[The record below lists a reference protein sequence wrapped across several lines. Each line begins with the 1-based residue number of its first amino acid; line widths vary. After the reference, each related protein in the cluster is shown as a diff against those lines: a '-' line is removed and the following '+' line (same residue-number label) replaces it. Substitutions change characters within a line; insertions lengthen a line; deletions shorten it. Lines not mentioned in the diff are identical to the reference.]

1 MDFELTEE
9 QTLLRDTAREVL
21 GRAYDVEK
29 LRDVAETDRGW
40 SEKVWGSLAEIG
52 ILGLPFSEEDG
63 GAGAGFAE
71 TAVVAGEFGRSLA
84 PEPFITG
91 MATPGVA
98 IAATTDDALRGQIVE
113 AVAGGELVLA
123 YAHDEPGDR
132 WPAAALST
140 TATASGDGH
149 TLTGTKVPVLAG
161 DVAGKIVV
169 TATLDG
175 APALFVVDADASG
188 VTRTPL
194 RTHDRRRAARIT
206 FDGAAATH
214 LPVDDAAAVIT
225 KAEVVTQTL
234 LCAEAV
240 GAMEQALDQTT
251 EYLKSRKQFGVPLKT
266 FQALTHRAANMYVE
280 LELARSISTYATMRL
295 ADDDV
300 DPATASRAK
309 LQICK
314 SARLIGQ
321 ETIQLHGGIGLT
333 AEYPVGHVVSRL
345 TAIARTI
352 GTADDHLRVLSDSVA
367 DHDMLTLI

>member
-9 QTLLRDTAREVL
+9 QSLLRDTAREVL

-29 LRDVAETDRGW
+29 LREVAETDRGW
-40 SEKVWGSLAEIG
+40 SEKVWSSLAEIG
-52 ILGLPFSEEDG
+52 ILGLPFSEDDG

-98 IAATTDDALRGQIVE
+98 IAAVTDDALRGEIVG
-113 AVAGGELVLA
+113 AVAEGGLVLA

-132 WPAAALST
+132 WPTAALAT
-140 TATASGDGH
+140 TATASGDSY
-149 TLTGTKVPVLAG
+149 TLTGIKSPVLAG
-161 DVAGKIVV
+161 DVAGKFVV

-175 APALFVVDADASG
+175 APALFLVDADADG
-188 VTRTPL
+188 VTRTAL
-194 RTHDRRRAARIT
+194 RTHDRRRAARVT
-206 FDGAAATH
+206 LDGAAATA
-214 LPVDDAAAVIT
+214 LPVEDAAAVIT
-225 KAEVVTQTL
+225 KTEVVTQTL

-240 GAMEQALDQTT
+240 GAMEQALNQTT

-266 FQALTHRAANMYVE
+266 FQALTHRASNMYVE

-309 LQICK
+309 LQICH

-345 TAIARTI
+345 TAIAHTL
-352 GTADDHLRVLSDSVA
+352 GGSDGHLRALSETVA

>member
-9 QTLLRDTAREVL
+9 QSLLRDTAREVL

-29 LRDVAETDRGW
+29 LRAVAETDRGW
-40 SEKVWGSLAEIG
+40 SEDVWSSLAEIG
-52 ILGLPFSEEDG
+52 ILGLPFTEEDG

-84 PEPFITG
+84 PEPFITA

-98 IAATTDDALRGQIVE
+98 IAAITDDTLRGELVA
-113 AVAGGELVLA
+113 AVSEGELVLA
-123 YAHDEPGDR
+123 WAHDEPGDR
-132 WPAAALST
+132 WPASALAT
-140 TATASGDGH
+140 TATASGDGY
-149 TLTGTKVPVLAG
+149 TLTGSKGPVLAG
-161 DVAGKIVV
+161 DVAGKFVV

-175 APALFVVDADASG
+175 APALFLLDADASG
-188 VTRTPL
+188 VNRTAL

-206 FDGAAATH
+206 LDGAAATA
-214 LPVDDAAAVIT
+214 LPVDDVAAVIT

-240 GAMEQALDQTT
+240 GAMEQALNQTT

-266 FQALTHRAANMYVE
+266 FQALTHRASNMYVE

-309 LQICK
+309 LQICH

-345 TAIARTI
+345 TAIAHTL
-352 GTADDHLRVLSDSVA
+352 GGADDHLRALSESVA